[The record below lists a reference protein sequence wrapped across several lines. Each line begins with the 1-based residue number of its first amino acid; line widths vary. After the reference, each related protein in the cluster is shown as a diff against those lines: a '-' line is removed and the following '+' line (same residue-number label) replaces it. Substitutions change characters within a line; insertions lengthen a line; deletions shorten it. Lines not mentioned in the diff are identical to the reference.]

1 VQQAT
6 KFELRLN
13 LKIVKV
19 LGIIRRR
26 SSFPHD

>member
-6 KFELRLN
+6 KFELQLN
-13 LKIVKV
+13 LTTAKV

-26 SSFPHD
+26 GSFPHG